1 MRAPAWVILTLL
13 ALTATLAANVAGPAN
28 PTYNITVNPTVP
40 LSCGGTAT
48 LTLSLTNGQS
58 NQAYLVLLEV
68 QKPDGIG
75 TSTTSRIVN
84 TDNRG
89 NGTMSVR
96 YPDPSFTPANGTVA
110 TDVAGVYNVVAN
122 QTGPTDLGTVATA
135 GFTVS
140 CQLTVV
146 VSQPVPGTSVERG
159 RKVAITATVSDLSG
173 PISTATVTANT
184 PSNGQLL
191 LSQTSPGV
199 YSIDYQVELDDPLG
213 TWTLL
218 LEATDTRGNLGT
230 SNPTTISVFRS
241 NLIVDALAAYNSQG
255 LPETDFSPGDTIYP
269 FFRIRYSSGEVLTTG
284 QYRVSFR
291 NPSGATVANLTTV
304 YDTSRFGFYS
314 PTGFTISSADAGG
327 SWSMAIDSS
336 SLDDGFGNTGPTI
349 STSVRVQIITSPLG
363 YLPFLV
369 GALMALVGG
378 VIVLKRFHTSLQ
390 GFEHLEQLMG
400 GNIPRASSLL
410 LIGDP
415 GSGKSILCYQLLWD
429 ELESGRQCA
438 ILSYDA
444 FPEDIRERMRE
455 FGWNITPHLRKG
467 GLKILDCY
475 SGLTGE
481 GQGAIRDPSDLTEL
495 NIQVT
500 SFIGKAKNEPV
511 TLILDSLT
519 PIFNGVATKQ
529 AISFV
534 QTIGAKVK
542 KTGGHFIVTATYG
555 AIPTDSIAKI
565 KSIVDGIIEL
575 SFVKVGHHSS
585 RYLSVVKMERRT
597 ISPEDVPIEIDRKR
611 GLVFRTSR
619 FRTVRDRLAG
629 TNRGRPEPATGSLTD
644 QDEEVLSEDQS
655 PASEAHEAAKSS
667 ITPET
672 PTEQH
677 GQHGLHRTGT
687 QRRDGP
693 DS

>member
-1 MRAPAWVILTLL
+1 MTLTSDV
-13 ALTATLAANVAGPAN
+13 AAPAN
-28 PTYNITVNPTVP
+28 PTYNLTIDPIVP

-48 LTLSLTNGQS
+48 LTLSLSNGQP
-58 NQAYLVLLEV
+58 NQPYVVLLEV
-68 QKPDGIG
+68 QKPDGTG
-75 TSTTSRIVN
+75 TSTTSRFVN

-89 NGTMSVR
+89 NGTMSLR

-110 TDVAGVYNVVAN
+110 TDVAGVYDVFAN
-122 QTGPTDLGTVATA
+122 QTSPTDVGTVATA
-135 GFTVS
+135 QLTVS

-146 VSQPVPGTSVERG
+146 VSEPILGASVERG
-159 RKVAITATVSDLSG
+159 KKVAVTATVSDLSG
-173 PISTATVTANT
+173 PISTATVMANT
-184 PSNGQLL
+184 PSNGQLI
-191 LSQTSPGV
+191 LSQTSLGV
-199 YSIDYQVELDDPLG
+199 YSTEYPVRLDDPLG
-213 TWTLL
+213 AWSLL
-218 LEATDTRGNLGT
+218 VQATDTRGNSGA
-230 SNPTTISVFRS
+230 SGPMDISILS
-241 NLIVDALAAYNSQG
+241 SDLIVDALAAYNSQG
-255 LPETDFSPGDTIYP
+255 LPATDFAPGDTIFP
-269 FFRIRYSSGEVLTTG
+269 FFRIRYSSGDVLTAG
-284 QYRVSFR
+284 QYRVSVR
-291 NPSGATVANLTTV
+291 NPSGETVANLTTF
-304 YDTSRFGFYS
+304 YDNSRFGFYS
-314 PTGFTISSADAGG
+314 PTGFTVSSADPGG
-327 SWSMAIDSS
+327 SWSMEIDAS
-336 SLDDGFGNTGPTI
+336 SLDDGFGNTGPMI
-349 STSVRVQIITSPLG
+349 STSVRLQVITSPLG
-363 YLPFLV
+363 YLPFLI
-369 GALMALVGG
+369 GALVALIGG
-378 VIVLKRFHTSLQ
+378 VVGLRRFHTSLE

-400 GNIPRASSLL
+400 GPIPRASSLL

-415 GSGKSILCYQLLWD
+415 GSGKSVLCYQLLWD
-429 ELESGRQCA
+429 ELESGRQCV

-467 GLKILDCY
+467 RLKILDCY

-500 SFIGKAKNEPV
+500 SFISKAENEAV

-519 PIFNGVATKQ
+519 PVFNGVATKQ

-575 SFVKVGHHSS
+575 SLVKAGHRSS
-585 RYLSVVKMERRT
+585 RYLSVIKMERRR
-597 ISPEDVPIEIDRKR
+597 ISPEDVPIEIDRRR
-611 GLVFRTSR
+611 GLVFRVSR
-619 FRTVRDRLAG
+619 FRTLRDRLAG
-629 TNRGRPEPATGSLTD
+629 TNRGIPEPTSSSFAD
-644 QDEEVLSEDQS
+644 KDPDVPAEEQS
-655 PASEAHEAAKSS
+655 PTGDVHEDGKSP

-672 PTEQH
+672 TAEQH
-677 GQHGLHRTGT
+677 ESDDLHRPGT

>member
-1 MRAPAWVILTLL
+1 MRSLTWLILTMI
-13 ALTATLAANVAGPAN
+13 ALSATFAADVAGPAN
-28 PTYNITVNPTVP
+28 PTYNISVEPNVP

-48 LTLSLTNGQS
+48 LTLSLSNGQS
-58 NQAYLVLLEV
+58 NQPYVVVLEV
-68 QKPDGIG
+68 QKPDGSG
-75 TSTTSRIVN
+75 TSATSRTVN

-89 NGTMSVR
+89 NGTMSVP
-96 YPDPSFTPANGTVA
+96 YPDPSFTPAAGTVA
-110 TDVAGVYNVVAN
+110 TDVAGVYNVFAN
-122 QTGPTDLGTVATA
+122 QTTPTDLGTIAVAD
-135 GFTVS
+135 FTVS
-140 CQLTVV
+140 CQLTIV
-146 VSQPVPGTSVERG
+146 VSEPVPSSSVERG
-159 RKVAITATVSDLSG
+159 KTIVITSTVSDLSG
-173 PISTATVTANT
+173 PISTATVTVNT
-184 PSNGQLL
+184 PSNGQLY
-191 LSQTSPGV
+191 LSQTSLGV
-199 YSIDYQVELDDPLG
+199 YSVVYQVQLDDPLG
-213 TWTLL
+213 NWSLL
-218 LEATDTRGNLGT
+218 VEAIDTRGNSGN
-230 SNPTTISVFRS
+230 SNPLAISVYRS
-241 NLIVDALAAYNSQG
+241 ELIVDALAVYSSQG
-255 LPETDFSPGDTIYP
+255 LPATDFAPGDTIHP
-269 FFRIRYSSGEVLTTG
+269 FFRIRYSSGSVLTTG
-284 QYRVSFR
+284 QYRISVR
-291 NPSGATVANLTTV
+291 NPSGDIVADLTAA
-304 YDTSRFGFYS
+304 YDNSRFGFYS
-314 PTGFTISSADAGG
+314 AIGFTISSADAGG
-327 SWSMAIDSS
+327 AWSMVIEAS
-336 SLDDGFGNTGPTI
+336 SLDDGFGNIGPTI
-349 STSVRVQIITSPLG
+349 STSIRVQVITSPLG

-369 GALMALVGG
+369 GALVALFGG
-378 VIVLKRFHTSLQ
+378 AVVLKRFHTSLQ

-400 GNIPRASSLL
+400 GNVPRASSLL

-467 GLKILDCY
+467 TLKILDCY

-500 SFIGKAKNEPV
+500 SFIDKAKNEPV

-575 SFVKVGHHSS
+575 SLVKAGHRSS
-585 RYLSVVKMERRT
+585 RYLTVIKMEKRR
-597 ISPEDVPIEIDRKR
+597 ISPEDVPIEIDGKR
-611 GLVFRTSR
+611 GLVFRISR
-619 FRTVRDRLAG
+619 FRTLRERMAG
-629 TNRGRPEPATGSLTD
+629 TNRGLPEDRPSILADQETEPQTDDPSLGETG
-644 QDEEVLSEDQS
+644 
-655 PASEAHEAAKSS
+655 EAGKSS

-672 PTEQH
+672 AT
-677 GQHGLHRTGT
+677 GQHDSDRVHRPGT
-687 QRRDGP
+687 QQRNGP